1 MSKNHQIDAVVFDIG
16 GVLINFEF
24 DRAFRAASAAVGIP
38 PQEIRARLFG
48 KGDFS
53 HWDREMDV
61 VAFECG
67 RISDRE
73 FHLRVEKILNSRIP
87 YEHFCA
93 AWNGIFTGQIE
104 STLTLM
110 NELRQR
116 PDVKVGV
123 LSNTNSLHF
132 NHLRRSM
139 TVFDEMDHV
148 YVSHE
153 IGCRKPDAESYLHVL
168 KEMDVAPERSVFVDD
183 LPENIAAAQKVG
195 MKTVHAT
202 DPKAVHAGL
211 AALGLF

>member
-1 MSKNHQIDAVVFDIG
+1 MGKNHQIDAVVFDIG
-16 GVLINFEF
+16 GVLIEFEF

-48 KGDFS
+48 KSDFAYY
-53 HWDREMDV
+53 DRELDV

-73 FHLRVEKILNSRIP
+73 FHSRVEKLLNSRIP
-87 YEHFCA
+87 FEHFCT
-93 AWNGIFTGQIE
+93 AWNGIFTGEIK
-104 STLTLM
+104 STLELM
-110 NELRQR
+110 HELRQR
-116 PDVKVGV
+116 PDIKVGV

-132 NHLRRSM
+132 NLLRQSM
-139 TVFDEMDHV
+139 TVFNEMDHV

-168 KEMDVAPERSVFVDD
+168 KSMNVSPERSVFVDD

-202 DPKAVHAGL
+202 NPKAVHEGL
-211 AALGLF
+211 IALGLF